1 MAGDITTINVGI
13 TFSTK
18 PAVLDL
24 QVVVTDK
31 GTGNSTVATLD
42 DDIYESSSTLY
53 NAVITFAESGTGVTI
68 TVSNTG
74 FRTVTIEQ
82 SGYAKDVDVTLEED
96 STNGIYS
103 GSQKIASVF
112 YGSQKIAFVFHGS
125 QLVFGKRTKTFNVSS
140 GIQSW
145 VVPNGVK
152 SLTVDCVASK
162 GADSEDGNLAGGKG
176 GRVKCNLKV
185 TPGQT
190 LYFMVGKIPTNAGT
204 VSYNASDI
212 RIGGTEYSNRVL
224 VAGGGGSAAWRNGHG
239 ATGGAGGG
247 TTGGAGVQDTTGGGA
262 APGQGGTQ
270 SAGGSGGAVHVSGS
284 VWSSPGRDGQLGLG
298 GTSDN
303 HGYHFS
309 IGGVGGAGYY
319 GGGGGAGFHTS
330 KVNRASGGGGGSSF
344 ANTSYCS
351 SVSHT
356 QGYNNGDG
364 YITIEF
370 TQDITGGGTVVPDPD
385 PEEPEITSITYY
397 CFTADDMYFDI
408 NGAPAEYF
416 YLTDLSNGAKGPVYA
431 KRSNGFNPFY
441 FNEDDAAGYG
451 KVTTSPSSGADYGYK
466 ITNPTSGD
474 WMEVSFFRSPDN
486 DKTVL
491 VTG

>member
-1 MAGDITTINVGI
+1 MAGDTTTINVGI

-42 DDIYESSSTLY
+42 DGIYESSSTLY
-53 NAVITFAESGTGVTI
+53 NAVITFVESGTGFTI

-96 STNGIYS
+96 SGIYS

-125 QLVFGKRTKTFNVSS
+125 QLVFGERTKTFNVSS
-140 GIQSW
+140 GTQSW

-270 SAGGSGGAVHVSGS
+270 SAGGSGGAVNVSGS
-284 VWSSPGRDGQLGLG
+284 VWPSPGGDGQLGLG

-330 KVNRASGGGGGSSF
+330 GANRASGGGGGSSY
-344 ANTSYCS
+344 TDPDLCS
-351 SVSHT
+351 NVTHT
-356 QGYNNGDG
+356 QGYRNGSG
-364 YITIEF
+364 YITITLNF
-370 TQDITGGGTVVPDPD
+370 Q
-385 PEEPEITSITYY
+385 
-397 CFTADDMYFDI
+397 
-408 NGAPAEYF
+408 
-416 YLTDLSNGAKGPVYA
+416 
-431 KRSNGFNPFY
+431 
-441 FNEDDAAGYG
+441 
-451 KVTTSPSSGADYGYK
+451 
-466 ITNPTSGD
+466 
-474 WMEVSFFRSPDN
+474 
-486 DKTVL
+486 
-491 VTG
+491 

>member
-1 MAGDITTINVGI
+1 MAGDVTTIAVGI

-24 QVVVTDK
+24 QVVITDK

-53 NAVITFAESGTGVTI
+53 NAVITFAESGIGVTI

-82 SGYAKDVDVTLEED
+82 SGYAKDVDVTLED
-96 STNGIYS
+96 NSTNSIFS

-112 YGSQKIAFVFHGS
+112 YGSQKIAFVFHGG
-125 QLVFGKRTKTFNVSS
+125 QFVFGEKAKTFNVSS
-140 GIQSW
+140 GTQSW

-162 GADSEDGNLAGGKG
+162 GANSDDNTLNGGNG
-176 GRVKCNLKV
+176 GRVQCTLAV
-185 TPGQT
+185 TSGQT
-190 LYFMVGKIPTNAGT
+190 LYFTVGAIPANAAT

-224 VAGGGGSAAWRNGHG
+224 IAGGGGSAAWRNGHG
-239 ATGGAGGG
+239 AIGGAGGG
-247 TTGGAGVQDTTGGGA
+247 TTGGTGVQDTTGGGA
-262 APGQGGTQ
+262 SPGQGGTQ
-270 SAGGSGGAVHVSGS
+270 SAGGAGGNVNVSGS
-284 VWSSPGRDGQLGLG
+284 VWGSHGGDGQLGLG

-330 KVNRASGGGGGSSF
+330 KINRASGGGGGSSY
-344 ANTSYCS
+344 TDPDLCS
-351 SVSHT
+351 NVTHT
-356 QGYNNGDG
+356 QGYRNGAG
-364 YITIEF
+364 YITITLNF
-370 TQDITGGGTVVPDPD
+370 
-385 PEEPEITSITYY
+385 
-397 CFTADDMYFDI
+397 
-408 NGAPAEYF
+408 
-416 YLTDLSNGAKGPVYA
+416 
-431 KRSNGFNPFY
+431 
-441 FNEDDAAGYG
+441 
-451 KVTTSPSSGADYGYK
+451 
-466 ITNPTSGD
+466 
-474 WMEVSFFRSPDN
+474 
-486 DKTVL
+486 
-491 VTG
+491 

>member
-42 DDIYESSSTLY
+42 DDIYESSSILY
-53 NAVITFAESGTGVTI
+53 NAVITFVESGTGVTI

-112 YGSQKIAFVFHGS
+112 YGSQKIASVFYGS
-125 QLVFGKRTKTFNVSS
+125 QLIYEEKKIETFYPSS
-140 GIQSW
+140 ELQSF

-224 VAGGGGSAAWRNGHG
+224 IAGGGGSAAWRRGHG

-247 TTGGAGVQDTTGGGA
+247 TTGGTGVQDTTGGGA
-262 APGQGGTQ
+262 SPGQGGTQ
-270 SAGGSGGAVHVSGS
+270 SAGGTGGDVNVSGS
-284 VWSSPGRDGQLGLG
+284 VWSSPGGDGQLGLG

-330 KVNRASGGGGGSSF
+330 RANRASGGGGGSSY
-344 ANTSYCS
+344 ADSSLCS
-351 SVSHT
+351 NVTHT
-356 QGYNNGDG
+356 QGYNSGSG
-364 YITIEF
+364 YI
-370 TQDITGGGTVVPDPD
+370 
-385 PEEPEITSITYY
+385 
-397 CFTADDMYFDI
+397 
-408 NGAPAEYF
+408 
-416 YLTDLSNGAKGPVYA
+416 
-431 KRSNGFNPFY
+431 
-441 FNEDDAAGYG
+441 
-451 KVTTSPSSGADYGYK
+451 K
-466 ITNPTSGD
+466 ITLIFS
-474 WMEVSFFRSPDN
+474 
-486 DKTVL
+486 
-491 VTG
+491 

>member
-1 MAGDITTINVGI
+1 MAGNITTINVGI

-53 NAVITFAESGTGVTI
+53 NAVIAFVESGTGCTI

-82 SGYAKDVDVTLEED
+82 SGYGKDVDVTLEED

-125 QLVFGKRTKTFNVSS
+125 QLVFGERTKTFNVSS
-140 GIQSW
+140 GTQSW

-162 GADSEDGNLAGGKG
+162 GANSEDNTLNGGNG
-176 GRVKCNLKV
+176 GRVQCTLAV
-185 TPGQT
+185 TSGQT
-190 LYFMVGKIPTNAGT
+190 LYFTVGAIPANAAT

-224 VAGGGGSAAWRNGHG
+224 IAGGGGSAAWRKGHG
-239 ATGGAGGG
+239 AIGGAGGG
-247 TTGGAGVQDTTGGGA
+247 TTGGTGVQDTTGGGA
-262 APGQGGTQ
+262 SPGQGGTQ
-270 SAGGSGGAVHVSGS
+270 SAGGAGGDVNVSGS
-284 VWSSPGRDGQLGLG
+284 VWGSPGGDGQLGLG

-330 KVNRASGGGGGSSF
+330 GANRASGGGGGSSY
-344 ANTSYCS
+344 TDPDLCS
-351 SVSHT
+351 NVTHT
-356 QGYNNGDG
+356 QGYRNGAG
-364 YITIEF
+364 YITITLNF
-370 TQDITGGGTVVPDPD
+370 
-385 PEEPEITSITYY
+385 
-397 CFTADDMYFDI
+397 
-408 NGAPAEYF
+408 
-416 YLTDLSNGAKGPVYA
+416 
-431 KRSNGFNPFY
+431 
-441 FNEDDAAGYG
+441 
-451 KVTTSPSSGADYGYK
+451 
-466 ITNPTSGD
+466 
-474 WMEVSFFRSPDN
+474 
-486 DKTVL
+486 
-491 VTG
+491 